1 LLFFALFKR
10 VIVRSL
16 FLLLLITL
24 FVALFKRAI
33 VQSLFLKEQLCDH
46 SFYHSFE
53 KNNHA
58 IVFEKEQMS
67 KKVQI
72 F

>member
-1 LLFFALFKR
+1 
-10 VIVRSL
+10 
-16 FLLLLITL
+16 LITL
-24 FVALFKRAI
+24 FVAFDHFFVALFKRAI

-46 SFYHSFE
+46 SFDHSFE
-53 KNNHA
+53 KSNHA